1 MKNKAKYYIDELN
14 AIDEHVRIEAKQC
27 TDRIDKSVLETV
39 CSFSNEPDLDGG
51 VIILGIEDTF
61 DDKTRYAIKG
71 VTNVDKLQND
81 LATQCADLF
90 NHPVRP
96 TIEIESVE
104 GKKVMIV
111 TVHELNPKQKPLYFK
126 KEGLPRGAWRRIG
139 STDQRCTEEDLAIF
153 YTDTDG
159 FDKMIAPDTD
169 LDDIDE
175 NAVRRYRTLREKVN
189 PDAEELNY
197 SDIDLLR
204 SLKAISKDKTGN
216 WRLTNTGLL
225 VFGKQMAIRRE
236 MPSVR
241 VDYIRVPGNEWISD
255 PHHRFDSIDMRG
267 SMLLMTGRA
276 FNAIA
281 EDLPRGFA
289 LAPGNLQA
297 NRPLSVP
304 EDVLREAI
312 VNALIHQSLRVH
324 RPIQI
329 IRYSNRIEITNPGFS
344 LKPEESLG
352 DPGSEMRNPTIG
364 SIFHETQLAE
374 AKGTGIGTMRRLL
387 KEAGMMP
394 PTFESDRGRNTF
406 TTRILLHHFL
416 SESDLKWLATFKNM
430 NFSDCQKTALIFLR
444 EVGAIDNMTYRQL
457 SGASS
462 RDAAKEL
469 KQLENFNLIEM
480 KGQGRKAYYIPS
492 DKLKILYDKS
502 ENSIGYNGVSYE
514 PKGVSSEPKGVS
526 SEPKGVSSES
536 KGVSSG
542 DIRMPENIIFR
553 IQSLRQRVPKTE
565 LSDLITDLCS
575 TRPLSIEELGEILGR
590 TTKYLRKI
598 LPELIKDKRIKY
610 TYPEMV
616 NHPNQKYIATT
627 EIPSHDARN
636 R

>member
-1 MKNKAKYYIDELN
+1 
-14 AIDEHVRIEAKQC
+14 
-27 TDRIDKSVLETV
+27 
-39 CSFSNEPDLDGG
+39 
-51 VIILGIEDTF
+51 
-61 DDKTRYAIKG
+61 
-71 VTNVDKLQND
+71 
-81 LATQCADLF
+81 
-90 NHPVRP
+90 
-96 TIEIESVE
+96 
-104 GKKVMIV
+104 
-111 TVHELNPKQKPLYFK
+111 
-126 KEGLPRGAWRRIG
+126 
-139 STDQRCTEEDLAIF
+139 
-153 YTDTDG
+153 
-159 FDKMIAPDTD
+159 
-169 LDDIDE
+169 
-175 NAVRRYRTLREKVN
+175 
-189 PDAEELNY
+189 
-197 SDIDLLR
+197 
-204 SLKAISKDKTGN
+204 
-216 WRLTNTGLL
+216 
-225 VFGKQMAIRRE
+225 

-267 SMLLMTGRA
+267 SMLLLTGRA

-289 LAPGNLQA
+289 LVPGNLQA
-297 NRPLSVP
+297 DRPLSIP

-352 DPGSEMRNPTIG
+352 EPGSEMRNPTIG

-387 KEAGMMP
+387 KDAGMMP
-394 PTFESDRGRNTF
+394 PTFESDRGRNIF

-469 KQLENFNLIEM
+469 KQLENLNLIEM

-492 DKLKILYDKS
+492 DKLKMLYDKS
-502 ENSIGYNGVSYE
+502 EG
-514 PKGVSSEPKGVS
+514 KGVSSGP
-526 SEPKGVSSES
+526 

-542 DIRMPENIIFR
+542 DKGVSSDNSKGVSSEDKGVSSMDMEMPENIIFR
-553 IQSLRQRVPKTE
+553 VRSLRQRVPKTE

-575 TRPLSIEELGEILGR
+575 IRPLSIEELGEILGR

-598 LPELIKDKRIKY
+598 LPELIKNKRIKY

-616 NHPNQKYIATT
+616 NHPNQKYVAIS
-627 EIPSHDARN
+627 E
-636 R
+636 

>member
-27 TDRIDKSVLETV
+27 TDCIDKSVLETV

-51 VIILGIEDTF
+51 VIIIGIEDTF
-61 DDKTRYAIKG
+61 DDKIRYAVKG

-96 TIEIESVE
+96 AIEIESVE
-104 GKKVMIV
+104 GKKIMIV
-111 TVHELNPKQKPLYFK
+111 TVHELDPKQKPLYFK

-175 NAVRRYRTLREKVN
+175 NAVRRYRTLREKIN

-267 SMLLMTGRA
+267 SMLLLTGRA

-281 EDLPRGFA
+281 EDLPRRFA
-289 LAPGNLQA
+289 LVPGNLQA
-297 NRPLSVP
+297 DRPLSIP

-344 LKPEESLG
+344 FKPEESLG
-352 DPGSEMRNPTIG
+352 EPGSEMRNPTIG

-387 KEAGMMP
+387 KDAGMMP
-394 PTFESDRGRNTF
+394 PTFESDRGRNIF

-457 SGASS
+457 SGVSS

-469 KQLENFNLIEM
+469 KQLENLNLIEM

-492 DKLKILYDKS
+492 DKLKMLYDKS
-502 ENSIGYNGVSYE
+502 EG
-514 PKGVSSEPKGVS
+514 KGVSSEPKGVS
-526 SEPKGVSSES
+526 SGDKGVSSDNS

-542 DIRMPENIIFR
+542 DKGVSSEDKGVSSMDMEMPENIIFR
-553 IQSLRQRVPKTE
+553 VRSLRQRVPKTE
-565 LSDLITDLCS
+565 LSELITDLCS
-575 TRPLSIEELGEILGR
+575 IRPLSIEELGEILGR

-616 NHPNQKYIATT
+616 NHPNQKYVAIS
-627 EIPSHDARN
+627 E
-636 R
+636 